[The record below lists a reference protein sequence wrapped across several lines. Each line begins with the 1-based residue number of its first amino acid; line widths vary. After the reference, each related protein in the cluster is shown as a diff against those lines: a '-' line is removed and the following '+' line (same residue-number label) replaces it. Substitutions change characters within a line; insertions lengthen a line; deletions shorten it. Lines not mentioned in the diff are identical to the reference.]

1 MTMFVTLLPSN
12 AKNLKQQIKLLRTG
26 YVSEG
31 SCLGLQFS
39 ELPVLVDLG
48 LTEVQ
53 ARLYLALVK
62 FGSSKI
68 LTISKN
74 SNVARPEIYR
84 NLEKLQDLGLVEKI
98 IKRPAEYRAI
108 SIGKGLSLL
117 LETKTRKYQRLKAET
132 RLLLRTAKMKKTQ
145 IEKRKNENPR
155 FVLIPR
161 ARVVDRINTSIQ
173 KAQLSIDAVISW
185 KRFSRGVIS
194 SFTESIEK
202 AKAKKVKIRFIV
214 ENPLKTTTSK
224 QVIDFFNE
232 SNCCQIKCSP
242 NYPETVFGIYDKK
255 EVFIIVFSKADLSGS
270 SALWS
275 DSGSIISLAS
285 NYFELLWQKAIKC
298 AY

>member
-1 MTMFVTLLPSN
+1 
-12 AKNLKQQIKLLRTG
+12 
-26 YVSEG
+26 
-31 SCLGLQFS
+31 LGLQFS
-39 ELPVLVDLG
+39 ELPVLVNLG

-62 FGSSKI
+62 FGSSKV
-68 LTISKN
+68 LAISKN

-84 NLEKLQDLGLVEKI
+84 NLEKLQELGLVEKI
-98 IKRPAEYRAI
+98 IKRPTEYRAI
-108 SIGKGLSLL
+108 PMNKGLSLL
-117 LETKTRKYQRLKAET
+117 LETKTRKYQKLKAET
-132 RLLLRTAKMKKTQ
+132 RLLLRTAEMKETQ
-145 IEKRKNENPR
+145 TEQKKNEKPQ
-155 FVLIPR
+155 FVLIPK
-161 ARVVDRINTSIQ
+161 ARIIDRINDAIK

-185 KRFSRGVIS
+185 KRFSHGVIS

-214 ENPLKTTTSK
+214 ENPLKTTSK

-232 SNCCQIKCSP
+232 SKCCQIKCNP
-242 NYPETVFGIYDKK
+242 NYPETIFGIYDKK

-275 DSGSIISLAS
+275 DSESIISLAS